1 MPFMN
6 LFHFTKHSA
15 PSLTGRAGGESV
27 LLLFFL
33 ILPLFAS
40 AQRDDSKY
48 LVGAVPEQNGIITF
62 TQTFSV
68 PGKTQADIY
77 PVMQAFIKQLVA
89 DGRQDLRTRVVSD
102 ENFATVAKVEEIM
115 TFKKVFLNWDHC
127 FFRYR
132 ITAECTADSK
142 VALTITQ
149 ISYQY
154 LFDNEGKGGESYKAE
169 EWISDKEAINK
180 AGTKLYPRSGKFRR
194 KTIDRVADIF
204 AAARAAFEKPSSA
217 TVVQ

>member
-1 MPFMN
+1 MKKI
-6 LFHFTKHSA
+6 LFT
-15 PSLTGRAGGESV
+15 
-27 LLLFFL
+27 LLLT
-33 ILPLFAS
+33 LPLLAS
-40 AQRDDSKY
+40 AKVEDQKY
-48 LVGAVPEQNGIITF
+48 LAGAVPEQNGIITF

-77 PVMQAFIKQLVA
+77 PVMQSFVKQLVA
-89 DGRQDLRTRVVSD
+89 DGRQDLRTRLVSD
-102 ENFATVAKVEEIM
+102 EDFTTVAKVEEIM

-132 ITAECTADSK
+132 ITAQCTPDSK

-149 ISYQY
+149 ITYQY
-154 LFDNEGKGGESYKAE
+154 QFDNEGKGGEHYKAE

-194 KTIDRVADIF
+194 KTIDRVAEIF
-204 AAARAAFEKPSSA
+204 TAARAAFEKPSSA

>member
-1 MPFMN
+1 MKKI
-6 LFHFTKHSA
+6 LFT
-15 PSLTGRAGGESV
+15 
-27 LLLFFL
+27 LLLT
-33 ILPLFAS
+33 LPLLAS
-40 AQRDDSKY
+40 AKVEDPKY
-48 LVGAVPEQNGIITF
+48 LAGAVPEQNGIITF

-68 PGKTQADIY
+68 PGKKQAEIY
-77 PVMQAFIKQLVA
+77 PVMQAFVQQLVA
-89 DGRQDLRTRVVSD
+89 DGRQDLRTKVLSD
-102 ENFATVAKVEEIM
+102 EDFTIVAKVEEIM

-132 ITAECTADSK
+132 ISAQCTADSK

-149 ISYQY
+149 ITYQY
-154 LFDNEGKGGESYKAE
+154 MFDNEGKGGENYKAE

>member
-1 MPFMN
+1 MRKSIKEHLLPS
-6 LFHFTKHSA
+6 HFREGS
-15 PSLTGRAGGESV
+15 GVR
-27 LLLFFL
+27 LLLAIML
-33 ILPLFAS
+33 TLPLFAS
-40 AQRDDSKY
+40 AKVEDPKY
-48 LVGAVPEQNGIITF
+48 LSGAVPEQNGIITF

-77 PVMQAFIKQLVA
+77 PVMQRFVQQLVT
-89 DGRQDLRTRVVSD
+89 DGRQDLRTKVLSD
-102 ENFATVAKVEEIM
+102 EDFTIVAKVEEIM

-132 ITAECTADSK
+132 ISAQCTADSK

-154 LFDNEGKGGESYKAE
+154 MFDNEGKGGENYKAE
-169 EWISDKEAINK
+169 EWISDKTAINK

-204 AAARAAFEKPSSA
+204 LAARAAFEKPASQ
-217 TVVQ
+217 TVVE